1 MKKDTLILLNALG
14 VLILLLI
21 GCIIFVITNKNKS
34 NNITKDN
41 SVSENQVKEDI
52 PDVAKDMIN
61 FGNKMV
67 KEERISASMATDKK
81 LTLTL
86 EELINTYGYQPIAE
100 CNNDTTS
107 LELIFDDKGEVE
119 STYTVVDC
127 LDGVTNE
134 K

>member
-41 SVSENQVKEDI
+41 SASENQVKEDI

-107 LELIFDDKGEVE
+107 LELIFDDKGEVK